1 MNDKRRPV
9 GLILSAGFSSRMKDF
24 KPLMKIGGR
33 TPLQMLIESFS
44 IAGIKDIFVVVGHN
58 ADKIRGYINEHFA
71 DKNINIVL
79 NEKYA
84 DGMFTSVKAGIRA
97 AAENGS
103 GCVLMTPVDIPLIPP
118 YVIKAAF
125 KAHVPQPARLS
136 MRLCRHWVRS
146 LRKSPLPFT
155 APSPPIPAASS
166 ITTPRLTRT
175 ASLRH

>member
-71 DKNINIVL
+71 DKNINLLIKVCLKVFVISKVL
-79 NEKYA
+79 NCKSFY
-84 DGMFTSVKAGIRA
+84 FHLTYFST
-97 AAENGS
+97 NF
-103 GCVLMTPVDIPLIPP
+103 L
-118 YVIKAAF
+118 YF
-125 KAHVPQPARLS
+125 KLA
-136 MRLCRHWVRS
+136 
-146 LRKSPLPFT
+146 
-155 APSPPIPAASS
+155 
-166 ITTPRLTRT
+166 
-175 ASLRH
+175 